1 MGSDLQRD
9 SRCVRRLNKDDWGT
23 STLKASILVHGGAD
37 TPLEGGAR
45 DGVVN
50 AVNAGIKFPNS
61 AMEMVQAAIRS
72 LKDDGHYGAGAGSP
86 LGVDGKV
93 SLTANIMDGK
103 TLNSGGVVL
112 ITGLKNPIFVARKV
126 METTDNRILAGEFA
140 TQFAHAFGFEDREG
154 VNAARF
160 REYKA
165 LKEQLKLS
173 QQLDYLVKWP
183 KLRELIRKNPK
194 LFGLD
199 TVGAVTIDRHG
210 NMAAAGS
217 SGGLTL
223 QLPGRINDLAIIGAG
238 IFADNKL
245 GAVAVTGLGEFSIKY
260 GVAREVCR
268 LMKTGLS
275 PRSAASKI
283 IKIATKEDVPL
294 GVIAMTRNG
303 TWGLDWNSLPVMA
316 HCHLTEGGQP
326 EFDLKRRT

>member
-1 MGSDLQRD
+1 M
-9 SRCVRRLNKDDWGT
+9 N
-23 STLKASILVHGGAD
+23 AS
-37 TPLEGGAR
+37 
-45 DGVVN
+45 
-50 AVNAGIKFPNS
+50 
-61 AMEMVQAAIRS
+61 
-72 LKDDGHYGAGAGSP
+72 
-86 LGVDGKV
+86 
-93 SLTANIMDGK
+93 
-103 TLNSGGVVL
+103 
-112 ITGLKNPIFVARKV
+112 
-126 METTDNRILAGEFA
+126 
-140 TQFAHAFGFEDREG
+140 
-154 VNAARF
+154 RF